1 MRVTGWSYFENCIW
15 GRAPC
20 SGAQMRNGFLVL
32 NFIAW
37 ALILASF
44 ELLT

>member
-1 MRVTGWSYFENCIW
+1 MRVVSYFETCIW
-15 GRAPC
+15 SRAPC
-20 SGAQMRNGFLVL
+20 SGPQMRNGFLVL

-37 ALILASF
+37 ALIFAAV